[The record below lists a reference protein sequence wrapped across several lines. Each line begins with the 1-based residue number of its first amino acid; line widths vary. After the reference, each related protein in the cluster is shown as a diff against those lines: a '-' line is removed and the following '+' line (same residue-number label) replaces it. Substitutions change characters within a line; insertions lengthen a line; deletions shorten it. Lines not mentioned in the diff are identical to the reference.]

1 MTVYTE
7 RAKGSP
13 IADFLGENAQVLS
26 IAFFFLACLVFFSL
40 TTTTFM
46 TTGNILNIV
55 RQAAPI
61 LVVAI
66 AMTLVIVTGGID
78 LSVGSMLALIN
89 AVAAIT
95 LATGIPWPIV
105 SIG

>member
-66 AMTLVIVTGGID
+66 AMK
-78 LSVGSMLALIN
+78 
-89 AVAAIT
+89 
-95 LATGIPWPIV
+95 
-105 SIG
+105 IGRAHV